1 MYLCFP
7 HLLCKLFS
15 ILVQPRTDQYFT
27 QIEKIINQ
35 KKVSS
40 RIIFMLKDV
49 KDLRATKWVS
59 RRISDAPKTIAE
71 IHEEA
76 KQEELQMQLA
86 HQQAA
91 QKRNL
96 NKGIYT

>member
-1 MYLCFP
+1 M
-7 HLLCKLFS
+7 
-15 ILVQPRTDQYFT
+15 DQYFT
-27 QIEKIINQ
+27 TIDKIIDL

-59 RRISDAPKTIAE
+59 RRVSDAPKTIAE

-76 KQEELQMQLA
+76 RQEEMQMQLA
-86 HQQAA
+86 HQQDE

-96 NKGIYT
+96 SKGI